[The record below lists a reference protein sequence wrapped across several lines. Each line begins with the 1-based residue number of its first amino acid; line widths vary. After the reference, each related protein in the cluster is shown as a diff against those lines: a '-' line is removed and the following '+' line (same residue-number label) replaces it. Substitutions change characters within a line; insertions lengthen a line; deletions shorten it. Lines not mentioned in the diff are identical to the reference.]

1 MEQTLKVFGQ
11 NKPDA
16 GFDTNLFTVAIDNQ
30 AQFSIFVANQSN
42 TYERFTIAI
51 VPNSQ
56 SEQPENY
63 IAYNTYLYPNGVIA
77 FSGLYLNSGDKVQV
91 SSENGNCSF
100 TATGIDF
107 SP

>member
-1 MEQTLKVFGQ
+1 MTETLKIFGQ

-16 GFDTNLFTVAIDNQ
+16 GFNTNLFTVAEDNQ
-30 AQFSIFVANQSN
+30 CIFSIFVANQSPA
-42 TYERFTIAI
+42 YDRFTIALI
-51 VPNSQ
+51 PKEQ

-63 IAYNTYLYPNGVIA
+63 IAYNTWLYPNGIIA

-91 SSENGNCSF
+91 SSTNGNCSF
-100 TATGIDF
+100 TATGSEF

>member
-1 MEQTLKVFGQ
+1 MTQIPKIFGQ

-16 GFDTNLFTVAIDNQ
+16 NIDTNLFTVSGTNQ
-30 AQFSIFVANQSN
+30 AQISIFVCNQGN
-42 TYERFTIAI
+42 DYERFTIAL
-51 VPNSQ
+51 VPNNQ

-63 IAYNTYLYPNGVIA
+63 LAYNTLLSKNAVLA
-77 FSGLYLNSGDKVQV
+77 FSGIYLNSGDKVQV
-91 SSENGNCSF
+91 SSVNGNCSF

>member
-1 MEQTLKVFGQ
+1 MNQTPKIFGQ

-16 GFDTNLFTVAIDNQ
+16 GIDTNLFTVSGTNQ
-30 AQFSIFVANQSN
+30 AQISIFVANQN
-42 TYERFTIAI
+42 DDWERFSIAL
-51 VPNSQ
+51 VPNNQ

-63 IAYNTYLYPNGVIA
+63 LAYNTLLSKNGVLA
-77 FSGLYLNSGDKVQV
+77 FSGIYLNSGDKVQV
-91 SSENGNCSF
+91 SSENGGCSF

>member
-1 MEQTLKVFGQ
+1 MAQTLKIFGQ

-16 GFDTNLFTVAIDNQ
+16 GFNTNLFTVTINNQ
-30 AQFSIFVANQSN
+30 AQVSIFVANQS
-42 TYERFTIAI
+42 TAYDRFTIALI
-51 VPNSQ
+51 PDEQ

-77 FSGLYLNSGDKVQV
+77 FSGLYFNSGDKVQV

-100 TATGIDF
+100 TATGIEF
-107 SP
+107 LP

>member
-1 MEQTLKVFGQ
+1 MAQTSKIFGQ

-16 GFDTNLFTVAIDNQ
+16 GVDTNLFTVGGTNE
-30 AQFSIFVANQSN
+30 AQISIFVCNQGN
-42 TYERFTIAI
+42 DWERFTIAL
-51 VPNSQ
+51 VPNNQ

-63 IAYNTYLYPNGVIA
+63 LAFNTLLSRNGVLA
-77 FSGLYLNSGDKVQV
+77 FSGIFLNSGDKVQV
-91 SSENGNCSF
+91 SSTDGNCSF